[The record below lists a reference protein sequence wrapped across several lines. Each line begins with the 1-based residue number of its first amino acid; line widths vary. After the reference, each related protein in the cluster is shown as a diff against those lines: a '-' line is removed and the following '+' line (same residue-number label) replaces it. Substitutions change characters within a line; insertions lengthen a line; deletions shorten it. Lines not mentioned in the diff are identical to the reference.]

1 MIDALKLTKE
11 EGNQMEVIAETTAQV
26 LVDDTVTLPRPAE
39 KIDEIVA
46 RVQDLN
52 CFVIE
57 NKVIFQGT
65 LHKQIF
71 FVDTKGVVRHVG
83 VDIPFSGFVDLP
95 GVQAGATCRLTATIE
110 FINFQLLSP
119 TQLRETV
126 VIVVSVSVT
135 DEVSNGTVCTN
146 TLPPQP
152 IRFGEPNTVRV
163 KGTGGG
169 MVRH

>member
-1 MIDALKLTKE
+1 
-11 EGNQMEVIAETTAQV
+11 MEVIAETTAQV
-26 LVDDTVTLPRPAE
+26 LVDDTITLPRPAE

-57 NKVIFQGT
+57 NKVIFQGI

-71 FVDTKGVVRHVG
+71 FVDTKGIVRHVG

-135 DEVSNGTVCTN
+135 DEVNNMTVCTN
-146 TLPPQP
+146 TLPLQAL
-152 IRFGEPNTVRV
+152 RFGEPNTIRV

-169 MVRH
+169 VVRR